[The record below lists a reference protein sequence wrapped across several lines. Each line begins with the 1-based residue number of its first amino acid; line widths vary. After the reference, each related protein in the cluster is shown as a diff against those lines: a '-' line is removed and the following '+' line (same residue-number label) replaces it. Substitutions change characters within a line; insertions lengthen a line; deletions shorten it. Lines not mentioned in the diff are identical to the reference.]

1 VEWSMKINQSTVIPV
16 NLNAFGEDKKLN
28 CQNCNEPIRDHDAER
43 AHECL
48 ELTSLEIITQ
58 NLIEIKEEPKEV
70 TVPALWVNN
79 ANVVEA
85 SINAHIPTA
94 LFLFH

>member
-1 VEWSMKINQSTVIPV
+1 MKINQSIVIPV
-16 NLNAFGEDKKLN
+16 ILKGFGEDRKLN

-58 NLIEIKEEPKEV
+58 NQSQIQVEQVEQKEV
-70 TVPALWVNN
+70 EVTLPLM
-79 ANVVEA
+79 
-85 SINAHIPTA
+85 HYD
-94 LFLFH
+94 